1 MVWKLPSRLF
11 RVLVLGWLVAASG
24 GCATLRVTDPAQT
37 ADEQFLMTEAAIKAV
52 AQLSFDA
59 LRGRSVWVVSEYAFS
74 TSRPFDQSFLTNQV
88 REPQFQN
95 AFLIGE
101 IRSRL
106 LQAGARLAASR
117 EQADVIFEVRTGAL
131 SINRVDFLLGIPAS
145 YIGSGNGNNTFNEL
159 IVATPELDLFK
170 SVKQQGYS
178 SVSFVA
184 FWKDTGELLATSG
197 PVVGRTYRNDYFIFG
212 YALPPVG
219 NIPPT
224 VVGPAR

>member
-1 MVWKLPSRLF
+1 M
-11 RVLVLGWLVAASG
+11 LGWLVAGSG

-52 AQLSFDA
+52 AQLSFDP

-106 LQAGARLAASR
+106 LQAGARLAESR

-145 YIGSGNGNNTFNEL
+145 YVGGGNGNNTLNEL

-170 SVKQQGYS
+170 SVKQQGFS

-219 NIPPT
+219 NIPPA